1 MGLGRIG
8 AHGIGLLEM
17 NMDSY
22 GAQWMMKFL
31 KSRTNPDESRTSI
44 GQIGRLKLSGQIVIR
59 LEPKSGLPPAYLREA
74 TYMRYGAQTWRT
86 EAGTNDFQN
95 ISPDQ
100 SSENNFTLVPQ
111 ETNTATVTI
120 SSYLTSYSKL
130 LSTPEGLLPLPS
142 GTHQLSQLPVVE
154 LSENKY
160 GAVKA
165 AGPGLMIFDAHFGPG
180 KTMDTPPEASTN
192 PFQVP
197 TNEIPALDQ
206 VIEEIHAAG
215 LSDNRKLLAV
225 QQFFN
230 SKFTYSTWQGPD
242 KLIRTNNE
250 TPISRFLLYSRSGH
264 CEYFATAT
272 VLLLRQLHIPARY
285 AVGYAVHE
293 ARGNG
298 YVVRERDAHAWCLV
312 WDSTQKTWEDFDT
325 TPGSWVEVE
334 GERASSWE
342 RISDFFSWFKFELAK
357 LRWGQ
362 TAWRQYAL
370 WALVP
375 MIGFLLYKIIFRRGR
390 QRAKVKNNGTDDSL
404 NYWPGLDS
412 EFYRLENRLAAR
424 GVPRQSG
431 ETLSDWLNRALTDPA
446 LADLRQPMN
455 ELLLLHYRYRFDP
468 AGLDA
473 AGRMK
478 LRHRTS
484 ECLAALTPIE
494 PKNKRDSMT

>member
-1 MGLGRIG
+1 
-8 AHGIGLLEM
+8 
-17 NMDSY
+17 
-22 GAQWMMKFL
+22 
-31 KSRTNPDESRTSI
+31 
-44 GQIGRLKLSGQIVIR
+44 
-59 LEPKSGLPPAYLREA
+59 
-74 TYMRYGAQTWRT
+74 
-86 EAGTNDFQN
+86 
-95 ISPDQ
+95 
-100 SSENNFTLVPQ
+100 
-111 ETNTATVTI
+111 
-120 SSYLTSYSKL
+120 
-130 LSTPEGLLPLPS
+130 
-142 GTHQLSQLPVVE
+142 
-154 LSENKY
+154 
-160 GAVKA
+160 
-165 AGPGLMIFDAHFGPG
+165 
-180 KTMDTPPEASTN
+180 
-192 PFQVP
+192 
-197 TNEIPALDQ
+197 LDQ